1 MTDERYRVQSLGRA
15 LDLLELV
22 ARQGREGARLSDLAR
37 ELTLSKAATYAILQT
52 LLAHGFVADVGEG
65 QSRRYRLGLTLARL
79 GELSVANFSL
89 ADLALPILREMTEET
104 GMTSRVAVLDGDYAV
119 VVGRVD
125 GPGTVR
131 FGDALGRR
139 EWPHC
144 SAVGKAMLAAMP
156 RRDAEAILKQ
166 TGLPRRTP
174 HTITSLAAMLRE
186 LSLVTERGYAVDD
199 EEDVEGVIC
208 VGACVHDRA
217 GAVAGALSIT
227 GLKPRQGNDR
237 IDELGKI
244 VRRHAERLSA
254 SLGAAPNRTLRA
266 AG

>member
-1 MTDERYRVQSLGRA
+1 
-15 LDLLELV
+15 
-22 ARQGREGARLSDLAR
+22 
-37 ELTLSKAATYAILQT
+37 
-52 LLAHGFVADVGEG
+52 
-65 QSRRYRLGLTLARL
+65 
-79 GELSVANFSL
+79 
-89 ADLALPILREMTEET
+89 LPILREMTGET
-104 GMTSRVAVLDGDYAV
+104 GMTSRVAVLDGAYAV

-156 RRDAEAILKQ
+156 RRDAEAILRQ

-174 HTITSLAAMLRE
+174 HTITSLAAMQRE
-186 LSLVTERGYAVDD
+186 LSLIAERGYAVDD
-199 EEDVEGVIC
+199 EEDVEGVVC
-208 VGACVHDRA
+208 VGACVYDRTGAAA
-217 GAVAGALSIT
+217 GAISVT
-227 GLKPRQGNDR
+227 GLKPRQDNDR
-237 IDELGKI
+237 LDELGLI

-254 SLGAAPNRTLRA
+254 SLGGAPNRALRA

>member
-1 MTDERYRVQSLGRA
+1 
-15 LDLLELV
+15 
-22 ARQGREGARLSDLAR
+22 
-37 ELTLSKAATYAILQT
+37 
-52 LLAHGFVADVGEG
+52 
-65 QSRRYRLGLTLARL
+65 
-79 GELSVANFSL
+79 
-89 ADLALPILREMTEET
+89 
-104 GMTSRVAVLDGDYAV
+104 MTSRVAVLDGDYAV

>member
-15 LDLLELV
+15 LDLLELI
-22 ARQGREGARLSDLAR
+22 ARQGRDGARLSDLAR
-37 ELTLSKAATYAILQT
+37 DLELSKAATYAILQT
-52 LLAHGFVADVGEG
+52 LLAHGFVADFGEG

-79 GELSVANFSL
+79 GELSVANLSL
-89 ADLALPILREMTEET
+89 SDLALPILREMTGET
-104 GMTSRVAVLDGDYAV
+104 GMTSRVAVLDGAYAV

-156 RRDAEAILKQ
+156 RRDAEAILRQ

-174 HTITSLAAMLRE
+174 HTITSLAAMQRE
-186 LSLVTERGYAVDD
+186 LSLIAERGYAVDD
-199 EEDVEGVIC
+199 EEDVEGVVC
-208 VGACVHDRA
+208 VGACVYDRTGAAA
-217 GAVAGALSIT
+217 GAISVT
-227 GLKPRQGNDR
+227 GLKPRQDNDR
-237 IDELGKI
+237 LDELGLI

-254 SLGAAPNRTLRA
+254 SLGGTPNRALRA

>member
-1 MTDERYRVQSLGRA
+1 
-15 LDLLELV
+15 
-22 ARQGREGARLSDLAR
+22 
-37 ELTLSKAATYAILQT
+37 
-52 LLAHGFVADVGEG
+52 
-65 QSRRYRLGLTLARL
+65 
-79 GELSVANFSL
+79 
-89 ADLALPILREMTEET
+89 LPILRAMTEET
-104 GMTSRVAVLDGDYAV
+104 GMTSRVAVLDGAYAV

-144 SAVGKAMLAAMP
+144 SAVGKAMLAAMA
-156 RRDAEAILKQ
+156 RRDAESILRQ

-174 HTITSLAAMLRE
+174 HTITSLAAMQRE
-186 LSLVTERGYAVDD
+186 LALIAERGFAVDD

-208 VGACVHDRA
+208 VGACVYDRTGAAA
-217 GAVAGALSIT
+217 GAISVT
-227 GLKPRQGNDR
+227 GIKPRHDDHR
-237 IDELGKI
+237 LAELGSI

-254 SLGAAPNRTLRA
+254 ALGGAPNRALRA

>member
-15 LDLLELV
+15 LDLLELI
-22 ARQGREGARLSDLAR
+22 ARQGRDGARLSDLAR
-37 ELTLSKAATYAILQT
+37 DLTLSKAATYAILQT
-52 LLAHGFVADVGEG
+52 LLAHGVIADVGEG

-79 GELSVANFSL
+79 GELAVANLSL
-89 ADLALPILREMTEET
+89 SDLALPILREMTEET
-104 GMTSRVAVLDGDYAV
+104 GMTSRVAVLDGAYAV

-139 EWPHC
+139 ESPHC
-144 SAVGKAMLAAMP
+144 SAVGKAMLAAMA
-156 RRDAEAILKQ
+156 RRDAEAILRQ

-174 HTITSLAAMLRE
+174 HTITTLAAMLRE
-186 LSLVTERGYAVDD
+186 LTTVNERGYAVDD

-208 VGACVHDRA
+208 VGACVYDRTGVA
-217 GAVAGALSIT
+217 TGAISVT
-227 GLKPRQGNDR
+227 GLKTRQESSR
-237 IDELGKI
+237 IDELGQI
-244 VRRHAERLSA
+244 VKRHADKLSA
-254 SLGAAPNRTLRA
+254 SLGGAPNRALRV